1 MIPADSFLLSDDGTT
16 ALVVFGGVPGWTPIG
31 WEALFNRPCVVCK
44 GLGRDIAD
52 LVTPCPDCDGTGRH
66 TFTIEVECTGK
77 LVEVTDNGRFGLSCD
92 GGCGKEYPWG
102 TLTFTVHVFD
112 VLPIVDENDAMNG
125 PGIPRRCI
133 IYRSPTEAWFYGDA
147 DEGVERIT
155 LPPDA
160 APDMFAVSLDVH
172 ERNDR

>member
-31 WEALFNRPCVVCK
+31 WEADNRPCVVCK

-102 TLTFTVHVFD
+102 TLTFTVHVLD
-112 VLPIVDENDAMNG
+112 VLPIVNEAG
-125 PGIPRRCI
+125 SKGIPGRVITHNVMTGLGGTVVR
-133 IYRSPTEAWFYGDA
+133 TWLWDGLEAR
-147 DEGVERIT
+147 EPIT
-155 LPPDA
+155 LPPA
-160 APDMFAVSLDVH
+160 AQPGQWLVRLAVHS
-172 ERNDR
+172 